1 MNKGLSRRVFLGAML
16 AGGAYALL
24 PRIAGAVVPGQARV
38 PGWLLRDVLL
48 VDGTGAPGR
57 RTDVLVRGDSV
68 EHIGRVPD
76 ARARGLRVVEGGG
89 RVLAPGFIDLHTH
102 GNPLRSAFTPFLA
115 MGVTTVVLGQDGG
128 SPSLEGAGREPG
140 SLQIG
145 RAHV

>member
-1 MNKGLSRRVFLGAML
+1 RATSVSRGPARRVPIYHGVIGSGWGDGMNKGLSRRVFLGAML

-102 GNPLRSAFTPFLA
+102 GNPL
-115 MGVTTVVLGQDGG
+115 
-128 SPSLEGAGREPG
+128 
-140 SLQIG
+140 
-145 RAHV
+145 